1 MIFTLLY
8 NNRGFKISSYRGAEL
23 SFEYALETHVF
34 KDWCTM
40 KILKLLATMSI
51 LLTIDRLVYR
61 LAL

>member
-8 NNRGFKISSYRGAEL
+8 NNRGTEL
-23 SFEYALETHVF
+23 SFEYALETHFF
-34 KDWCTM
+34 KDWCMMM

-51 LLTIDRLVYR
+51 LLTIDRLVYP